1 MQYFIFKRKKK
12 FDYLLANTSS
22 KVYRISRFS
31 DLIEQN
37 SFIEK
42 KKSKKRNLETS
53 KKRKKKLECFF
64 LKELHVFT

>member
-22 KVYRISRFS
+22 KLYRISIFS

-42 KKSKKRNLETS
+42 KKIE
-53 KKRKKKLECFF
+53 KKKS
-64 LKELHVFT
+64 